1 MPHAIPA
8 SPGTRSVVFAG
19 GLAPLSDGAV
29 EPASGRR
36 RADAIDR
43 ASTTSRLAIV
53 APIDPPTII
62 LLNSTYL
69 RTPSYDFEY
78 LVVELKRS
86 SVKLGSK
93 ELTQVESDALTVS
106 NDDRFDKQR
115 TKWTWY
121 LIGVECDE
129 FVEEKRMSQDRPA
142 GLVVNRPG
150 VQVWVKT
157 WAEVVSAAK
166 RRYEFFLKALETEL
180 TGDDGLA
187 DLTERHRPY
196 LPPQFG

>member
-53 APIDPPTII
+53 PPIYPPTII
-62 LLNSTYL
+62 LLNCTDL
-69 RTPSYDFEY
+69 RTPPYDDEHP
-78 LVVELKRS
+78 VVELKRS
-86 SVKLGSK
+86 SVKLGSV
-93 ELTQVESDALTVS
+93 ELNQVERDAPTVGK
-106 NDDRFDKQR
+106 DDCLDEPR
-115 TKWTWY
+115 TKWTWD

-129 FVEEKRMSQDRPA
+129 FVEEK
-142 GLVVNRPG
+142 
-150 VQVWVKT
+150 
-157 WAEVVSAAK
+157 
-166 RRYEFFLKALETEL
+166 
-180 TGDDGLA
+180 
-187 DLTERHRPY
+187 
-196 LPPQFG
+196 